1 VSPKGKAAKAP
12 LLEAELAEL
21 IQWIRGEKVM
31 LDRDLARLYQV
42 EVKVLNQAVKRNSSR
57 FPADFM
63 FQLTAVE
70 AGYLRSQ
77 SVTLDGVETAAS
89 SVQGRGKHL
98 KYRPYAFTEQGVAM
112 LSSVLRSDRAVTVNI
127 EIMRAF
133 VRLRAML
140 ASNAELSEKL
150 RDLEAKYDEQFKVV
164 FDAIRQL
171 MLPVPQSKRRIG
183 FEPWDDKT

>member
-1 VSPKGKAAKAP
+1 MSPKGKAAKAP

-77 SVTLDGVETAAS
+77 SVTLDGVEAAAS

-133 VRLRAML
+133 ADSTRVGRGFQRMPGRRSTPCRAEGDRTL
-140 ASNAELSEKL
+140 LLS
-150 RDLEAKYDEQFKVV
+150 F
-164 FDAIRQL
+164 
-171 MLPVPQSKRRIG
+171 SH
-183 FEPWDDKT
+183 